1 MRAPKGTPKGS
12 RDMQSLRVT
21 FHNVTS
27 GQKAPLGRTFHNFRM
42 RMCTPK
48 GTPRGHVTFGT
59 SGSHVTCTTT
69 IVRGEKRG
77 KRRAWAE
84 HTSGHFKSGSLP
96 TTWRMVTSLP
106 VRASSGHVTDVTSG
120 HVTFGHVTSG
130 SSTSLHLRKC
140 CLSCVHIL
148 LITHFVSFYD
158 FLSGF
163 WNCSDSVVF
172 YFFVFPNYSNIK
184 YCWLHLYIFNSIVD
198 HKLNPYEIFNLCPSI
213 VTSIVN

>member
-84 HTSGHFKSGSLP
+84 HTSGHSSQGLFRPRDVWLRHFRSGPLPVTWLTSLP
-96 TTWRMVTSLP
+96 VTSLSVTSLP
-106 VRASSGHVTDVTSG
+106 VAPPR
-120 HVTFGHVTSG
+120 
-130 SSTSLHLRKC
+130 STSANVVWAVSIYYWLPI
-140 CLSCVHIL
+140 LSPSMIFWVYFETVLTVWYFIFLFFQIIL
-148 LITHFVSFYD
+148 I
-158 FLSGF
+158 
-163 WNCSDSVVF
+163 
-172 YFFVFPNYSNIK
+172 
-184 YCWLHLYIFNSIVD
+184 
-198 HKLNPYEIFNLCPSI
+198 
-213 VTSIVN
+213 